1 VKFGRPSSFLSLA
14 VRETCRCL
22 PVTTNL
28 ANEDPSDM
36 LLIRNRIH
44 TYPRQHNQIAE
55 ELPLLLEE
63 LFQHGT
69 SLGS

>member
-44 TYPRQHNQIAE
+44 TYPRQHNQERSNYSAFSF
-55 ELPLLLEE
+55 EE
-63 LFQHGT
+63 LFQHRNG
-69 SLGS
+69 L